1 MVELDFYIS
10 NKINGLWCVKS
21 NLSNFMELYV
31 TEKPRLHKLDKPYRV
46 I

>member
-1 MVELDFYIS
+1 MVELDFYIT
-10 NKINGLWCVKS
+10 NKFNGLGGKKS

-31 TEKPRLHKLDKPYRV
+31 TKKPRLHKLDKPFRV